1 MKWVKAY
8 SKVQGANI
16 FFSQIVE
23 MCYQRTKNFDRLSF
37 LYVTTGNSDKLR
49 KMLKICKFGA
59 LLVFYQW
66 SLCKHCFITFL
77 LINTLST
84 VPNFIL
90 EFFLYEISFDRDLTE
105 TKLCRQKT
113 TSRNQVLKFKNYNV
127 EIICVLTQHLHQA
140 PDSWNLC
147 FQKENLDSKFSPSFC
162 NVAVNV
168 KKSIGIVFKFCF
180 QHKAN
185 LSELINFY
193 SPCNHQK
200 AAVFLMISEGLEV
213 C

>member
-1 MKWVKAY
+1 
-8 SKVQGANI
+8 
-16 FFSQIVE
+16 
-23 MCYQRTKNFDRLSF
+23 
-37 LYVTTGNSDKLR
+37 
-49 KMLKICKFGA
+49 MLKICKFRA

-77 LINTLST
+77 LINTLKYST
-84 VPNFIL
+84 KFYFGI
-90 EFFLYEISFDRDLTE
+90 FLYEISFDRDLIE
-105 TKLCRQKT
+105 TKLYRQKT

-127 EIICVLTQHLHQA
+127 EIICALTQHLHQA
-140 PDSWNLC
+140 PDSCNLC
-147 FQKENLDSKFSPSFC
+147 FQKENLGPKFSPSFC

-193 SPCNHQK
+193 SPRNHQK
-200 AAVFLMISEGLEV
+200 AAVFLMISGGLEV